1 LYEWIE
7 HTAELQLRIEAAS
20 EQDVFLD
27 ALAALA
33 ELVDDGTPGPPA
45 RNDVELSET
54 DRAALLVA
62 WLEELV
68 FLADTEAFVP
78 ERADTLELEPSGLR
92 ATIAGRTDRPVPL
105 VKAVTYHGLELTQQD
120 GRWVATVVLDV

>member
-1 LYEWIE
+1 LYEWVE
-7 HTAELQLRIEAAS
+7 HTAELQLRIEATS
-20 EQDVFLD
+20 EQEVFLD

-33 ELVDDGTPGPPA
+33 ELIDDGTPGSPA
-45 RNDVELSET
+45 RHEVELAES

-68 FLADTEAFVP
+68 FLADTDAFVP
-78 ERADTLELEPSGLR
+78 ERAESLELQPEGLR
-92 ATIAGRTDRPVPL
+92 AVVAGRAGRPIPL
-105 VKAVTYHGLELTQQD
+105 VKAVTYHDLEFAQQD

>member
-20 EQDVFLD
+20 AEDVFRD

-33 ELVDDGTPGPPA
+33 ELIDDGTPGPSA
-45 RNDVELSET
+45 RHRVEVEEA

-68 FLADTEAFVP
+68 FLADTAAFVP
-78 ERADTLELEPSGLR
+78 ERAENLELQASRLR
-92 ATIAGRTDRPVPL
+92 ASVAGHVGRPVPL
-105 VKAVTYHGLELTQQD
+105 VKAVTYHGLELAQRQR
-120 GRWVATVVLDV
+120 RWVATVVLDV

>member
-7 HTAELQLRIEAAS
+7 HTAELQLRIEGGS
-20 EQDVFLD
+20 EQEVFRD

-33 ELVDDGTPGPPA
+33 ELIDDETPGPAA
-45 RNDVELSET
+45 RHDVELEES

-68 FLADTEAFVP
+68 FLADTAAFVP
-78 ERADTLELEPSGLR
+78 ERAEKLELDTGRLR
-92 ATIAGRTDRPVPL
+92 ATVAGRVGRPIPL
-105 VKAVTYHGLELTQQD
+105 VKAVTYHGLELAQRD